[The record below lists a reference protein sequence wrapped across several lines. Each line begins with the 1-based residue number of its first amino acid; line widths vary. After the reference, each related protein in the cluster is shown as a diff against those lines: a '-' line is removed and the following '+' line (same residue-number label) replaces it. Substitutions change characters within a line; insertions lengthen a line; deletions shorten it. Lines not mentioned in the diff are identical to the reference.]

1 MICIAHRGAKGYA
14 PENTLGSLAKA
25 MEMGAGWVEVD
36 VYYVDHHL
44 VVIHDETLE
53 RTTNGKGFLRDKSF
67 AYLRGLDAGDGEKIP
82 TLEEVLDLVWEKAGI
97 NIELKGT
104 GTARPVM
111 ELLRNKITPGWGIE
125 NFLVSSFNNQF
136 LYEIR
141 KLDEVIRIGL
151 LLDGIPENFKKT
163 AEELRAYSINQ
174 RISFVNRDF
183 VMDAHSHGFRV
194 FVYTVNTP
202 RDIKRMKKLG
212 VDGVF
217 TDYPDRVLKIVKEAD
232 TK

>member
-25 MEMGAGWVEVD
+25 MEMRAGWVEVD

-67 AYLRGLDAGDGEKIP
+67 AYLRSLDAGDGEKIP
-82 TLEEVLDLVWEKAGI
+82 TLEEVLDLTWKKAGI

-104 GTARPVM
+104 GTSRPLV
-111 ELLRNKITPGWGIE
+111 ELLRKKITPEWGLE
-125 NFLVSSFNNQF
+125 NFLVSSFNHQI

-141 KLDEVIRIGL
+141 KLDADVRIGL
-151 LLDGIPENFKKT
+151 LLQGKPENYQKT
-163 AEELRAYSINQ
+163 AEDLKAYSINLN
-174 RISFVNRDF
+174 IFFVKKEI
-183 VMDAHSHGFRV
+183 VMDAHSHGLKV
-194 FVYTVNTP
+194 FVYTANKP
-202 RDIKRMKKLG
+202 HDIKRVKAMG
-212 VDGVF
+212 VDGIF
-217 TDYPDRVLKIVKEAD
+217 TDYPDRVLKLMQEEKE
-232 TK
+232 